1 MGRRQIA
8 GQRIKRGRDEV
19 WRREKSSQNKMALLQ
34 TEIRRHVQETSQ
46 GQLYHLAVGFPLNSL
61 FPAQC
66 LTPLSTT
73 PGFPKC
79 GASLVHCS
87 LRNTFCLF
95 QGRRESGGPLYRHST
110 NLFSALCHI
119 STFHST
125 WWPHSGAFRAV
136 NKACFPL
143 IYSPKSIQVP

>member
-1 MGRRQIA
+1 
-8 GQRIKRGRDEV
+8 
-19 WRREKSSQNKMALLQ
+19 MALLE
-34 TEIRRHVQETSQ
+34 TEIRRYVQETSQ

-66 LTPLSTT
+66 LTPLSTI

-87 LRNTFCLF
+87 QRNTFCLF
-95 QGRRESGGPLYRHST
+95 QGKRVEALYTDIQPICFQPCATSPLSIVPGD
-110 NLFSALCHI
+110 LILGS
-119 STFHST
+119 
-125 WWPHSGAFRAV
+125 SGAFRAV